1 MRHSLMSLSGNI
13 NISYNGDI
21 LVGELQY
28 RLLNLLLTDNLL
40 ETVALELKISYPKA
54 LELMKEMNRI
64 APAKVVE
71 SRTSRAG
78 KEFFISDYGMKL
90 MNAFAQKEFELYIFL
105 QKSNTQLSMAFEEH
119 VVSKT
124 TYDIAM

>member
-21 LVGELQY
+21 LIGELQY

-40 ETVALELKISYPKA
+40 ETVALELKVSYPKA
-54 LELMKEMNRI
+54 VEMIKEMNRI
-64 APAKVVE
+64 APDKVIH
-71 SRTSRAG
+71 SRTTRNG
-78 KEFFISDYGMKL
+78 KEFYICDYGMKL

-105 QKSNTQLSMAFEEH
+105 QKSNTQLSIAFEEH
-119 VVSKT
+119 AASKT

>member
-28 RLLNLLLTDNLL
+28 RLLNLLLSDNLL
-40 ETVALELKISYPKA
+40 ETVALELRISYPKA
-54 LELMKEMNRI
+54 VDMIKEMNRI
-64 APAKVVE
+64 APEKLVE
-71 SRTSRAG
+71 SRRSRVG
-78 KEFFISDYGMKL
+78 TEFFISEYGMKL

-105 QKSNTQLSMAFEEH
+105 QKSNTQLSMAFEEQ
-119 VVSKT
+119 VESKN

>member
-21 LVGELQY
+21 LLGELQY

-54 LELMKEMNRI
+54 VELMKEMNRI
-64 APAKVVE
+64 APDKVVE
-71 SRTSRAG
+71 FRTGRAG
-78 KEFFISDYGMKL
+78 KEFIISDYGMKL

-105 QKSNTQLSMAFEEH
+105 QKSNTQLGMAFEENT
-119 VVSKT
+119 VSKN
-124 TYDIAM
+124 TYDLAM

>member
-13 NISYNGDI
+13 NISYNGDV

-54 LELMKEMNRI
+54 LEMMKEMNRI

-71 SRTSRAG
+71 FRAGRAG
-78 KEFFISDYGMKL
+78 KEFIISDYGMKL

-105 QKSNTQLSMAFEEH
+105 QKSNTQLGMAFEENS
-119 VVSKT
+119 VNKN
-124 TYDIAM
+124 TYDLAM